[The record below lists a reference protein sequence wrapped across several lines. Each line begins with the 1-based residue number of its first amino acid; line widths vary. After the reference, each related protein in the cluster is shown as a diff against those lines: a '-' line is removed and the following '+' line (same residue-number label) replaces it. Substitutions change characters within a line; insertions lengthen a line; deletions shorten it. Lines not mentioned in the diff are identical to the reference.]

1 MRVYLFIGERLVEM
15 EDDLWED
22 ALILFTALA
31 AAASLDGKP
40 MSNYHQPSKKKKR
53 KIKTKEAMCS
63 LLFDI
68 NAKSMITWKV
78 LRKPIYF

>member
-31 AAASLDGKP
+31 AASLDGKP
-40 MSNYHQPSKKKKR
+40 MSNYHQPSKKEEEDKNKR
-53 KIKTKEAMCS
+53 SHVFI
-63 LLFDI
+63 
-68 NAKSMITWKV
+68 V
-78 LRKPIYF
+78 V

>member
-40 MSNYHQPSKKKKR
+40 MSNYHQPSKKEEEDKN
-53 KIKTKEAMCS
+53 I
-63 LLFDI
+63 
-68 NAKSMITWKV
+68 V
-78 LRKPIYF
+78 V